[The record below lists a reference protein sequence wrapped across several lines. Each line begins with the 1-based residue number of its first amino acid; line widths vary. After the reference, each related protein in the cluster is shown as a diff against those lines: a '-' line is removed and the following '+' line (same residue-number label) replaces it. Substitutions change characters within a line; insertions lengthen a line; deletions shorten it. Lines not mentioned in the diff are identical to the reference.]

1 MKILRAWWIPAEDNG
16 PEREYHWPYINKEF
30 GIHLYYGGDQKKIQ
44 LERVKLGQRAILFVD
59 SSVKNFDFLNQFPAR
74 SVVVFFVS
82 DETYSLIPNLK
93 IILKKSVDSIFR
105 DYPIRSLRGV
115 SGYFKTIVKSLGP
128 CRRDKLSYRDLFIAT
143 LAGLIILCRQAI
155 IKGSARLFERKLK
168 HLPLGYTGWYCT
180 RIEREFGLSKT
191 QDLLTWSI
199 NQYES
204 GIPKRTLTFF
214 GGQKGNFDRQV
225 FLRQAKEQGIEANQT
240 FNTFGGPVED
250 HLRVKAQELYFNGLK
265 EARFAPCP
273 SGNYSAET
281 FRYLESL
288 LLHALPIRPRKV
300 LSDPLFSLATSE
312 RTISLKKTE
321 LESMTELERMAQVRD
336 QLENFKKEI
345 TELIADIS
353 NAGSS

>member
-115 SGYFKTIVKSLGP
+115 SGYFKTIVKSLWL
-128 CRRDKLSYRDLFIAT
+128 CRRDKLSYRDLFIAI
-143 LAGLIILCRQAI
+143 LAGLVILCRQAI
-155 IKGSARLFERKLK
+155 IKGSARLFRRKLK

-225 FLRQAKEQGIEANQT
+225 FLQQAKEQGIEANQT

-273 SGNYSAET
+273 S
-281 FRYLESL
+281 
-288 LLHALPIRPRKV
+288 
-300 LSDPLFSLATSE
+300 
-312 RTISLKKTE
+312 
-321 LESMTELERMAQVRD
+321 
-336 QLENFKKEI
+336 
-345 TELIADIS
+345 
-353 NAGSS
+353 